1 MSRKPRADSVL
12 KTLPDALQET
22 LFQMLRHNTLEKVQ
36 AWLAEKHEVK
46 TSTAALSTFWAWYQ
60 SSSLKPAAA
69 FADSL
74 AKQMAKMPELAL
86 KAEQASQITQTVFE
100 LQAAQDR
107 DPKLFFALARQR
119 HDTRRLAL
127 EENKFRESIKSDIEK
142 GLDALHEELAGN
154 TEALAL
160 FERLKASVMKSV
172 GGAK

>member
-12 KTLPDALQET
+12 KTLPDALQEN
-22 LFQMLRHNTLEKVQ
+22 LFQQLRHNTLEKVQ

-74 AKQMAKMPELAL
+74 AKQIEKMPELAL
-86 KAEQASQITQTVFE
+86 KAEQATAITQTVFE

-107 DPKLFFALARQR
+107 DPKLFLALGNARLKREKLKLDERKVRILEAKAALADKAQEVA
-119 HDTRRLAL
+119 D
-127 EENKFRESIKSDIEK
+127 NKS
-142 GLDALHEELAGN
+142 L
-154 TEALAL
+154 TEAEQLQRYRQI
-160 FERLKASVMKSV
+160 F
-172 GGAK
+172 GG